1 MLGLLPS
8 LLAAAGIAATV
19 RRRAFMPIVLMCATA
34 LAVYVYWFTAQEAWA
49 LKTKYLLFLLPAF
62 GLYLA
67 MGLRWLRRWT
77 PPAVSGAAVWLI
89 VVLIVLCHGYAYL
102 FTVGEP
108 FR

>member
-1 MLGLLPS
+1 
-8 LLAAAGIAATV
+8 
-19 RRRAFMPIVLMCATA
+19 
-34 LAVYVYWFTAQEAWA
+34 
-49 LKTKYLLFLLPAF
+49 
-62 GLYLA
+62 

>member
-1 MLGLLPS
+1 
-8 LLAAAGIAATV
+8 
-19 RRRAFMPIVLMCATA
+19 MPIVLMCLTA

-49 LKTKYLLFLLPAF
+49 LKTKCLLFLLPAF

-77 PPAVSGAAVWLI
+77 QPAVSGAAVWLI
-89 VVLIVLCHGYAYL
+89 VVLIVLCHGYVYL
-102 FTVGEP
+102 FAVGEP